1 MYDFKARR
9 GKNKLYIKYGLY
21 NKVDFAIPIDKINA
35 IVVHQTFIARIFRK
49 YSAEIVNVGLNDD
62 DKASA
67 YFTFYCSRKQ
77 LKSYIDKLLPEF
89 SEEIDGD
96 IKKQPD
102 KAKIKYIVDFLI
114 NSVIVLIIL
123 CKA

>member
-49 YSAEIVNVGLNDD
+49 Y
-62 DKASA
+62 
-67 YFTFYCSRKQ
+67 
-77 LKSYIDKLLPEF
+77 
-89 SEEIDGD
+89 
-96 IKKQPD
+96 KQPFY
-102 KAKIKYIVDFLI
+102 AGCL
-114 NSVIVLIIL
+114 
-123 CKA
+123 